1 MIAPAR
7 RRRRTEVFV
16 IGCIRDSGPVQT
28 LCRRSFELKQQ
39 QVFGSPVRFV
49 QQSEGGPDLVGI
61 LSARKGKWIGVR
73 ILIVPGHP
81 RSVTRHRQSTLR
93 VIPIQD
99 MPRRAEQLINELF
112 HHGTTVG
119 ELLSIMLQQV
129 ILPDTPID
137 RPPQPLRKRY
147 QVDVP
152 TSPRNRPTCGDIFV
166 SDRVPRQRGLAKKD
180 CQQLPHFGSCGQERF
195 QGEIAGNPPT
205 KAIRCSPSGKAVGN
219 RVSIGRVETIQ
230 GFVEGGH
237 IAPSPLESEPAACV

>member
-7 RRRRTEVFV
+7 RWRRTEVFV

-28 LCRRSFELKQQ
+28 LCRRPFELKQQ
-39 QVFGSPVRFV
+39 QVFGSPVKFV

-61 LSARKGKWIGVR
+61 LSARKGKWIGTR
-73 ILIVPGHP
+73 IPVVPGHP
-81 RSVTRHRQSTLR
+81 RGVTRHRQSALI
-93 VIPIQD
+93 IPIQD
-99 MPRRAEQLINELF
+99 MPRRTEQLIHELL
-112 HHGTTVG
+112 HLGTTVG

-152 TSPRNRPTCGDIFV
+152 TSPCKRPTCGDIFV

-180 CQQLPHFGSCGQERF
+180 CQQLPHLGSCGQEPF
-195 QGEIAGNPPT
+195 EGEISGNPSS

-219 RVSIGRVETIQ
+219 CVSIGRVGTIQ

-237 IAPSPLESEPAACV
+237 IAPSPLESKPAACV